1 MNGERDPAGQRL
13 VVTLT
18 INGTPHR
25 VPVDAGT
32 TLLDLLRDGL
42 GLTGT
47 KKGCGLGHC
56 GACTVL
62 VDGRRVNSCLLLA
75 VMQDGRAVQT
85 VEGLA
90 GPAGTLDP
98 VQAAFISRDAL
109 QCGYCTPGQIMS
121 AHGCLAEGH
130 GGSDAEVQEWMS
142 GNICRCG
149 AYPNIVAAI
158 RDVAAGS
165 S

>member
-18 INGTPHR
+18 INGAPHQ

-32 TLLDLLRDGL
+32 TLLDLLRDDL

-75 VMQDGRAVQT
+75 VMQEGRAVQT

-90 GPAGTLDP
+90 DPAG
-98 VQAAFISRDAL
+98 DAR
-109 QCGYCTPGQIMS
+109 PG
-121 AHGCLAEGH
+121 AGCFHRA
-130 GGSDAEVQEWMS
+130 
-142 GNICRCG
+142 
-149 AYPNIVAAI
+149 
-158 RDVAAGS
+158 
-165 S
+165 